1 MKHVQIP
8 HPKLGDPAHIKG
20 VRTVATWEFAK
31 GVVIV
36 LAGLGVFHM
45 RHRDI
50 WGVAESLLEFF
61 HVNPLQHYV
70 GVFID
75 VVYRVSN
82 LHLWVIALVA
92 AIYVTL
98 RFIEAYGLWY
108 IRPWAEWLAIAS
120 GTIYVPFEALDL
132 LRRPSYFRLLV
143 MVINIGIV
151 LYMAMLR
158 LEARRKRHAERSLP

>member
-1 MKHVQIP
+1 
-8 HPKLGDPAHIKG
+8 

-75 VVYRVSN
+75 VVYRS
-82 LHLWVIALVA
+82 A
-92 AIYVTL
+92 TST
-98 RFIEAYGLWY
+98 
-108 IRPWAEWLAIAS
+108 S
-120 GTIYVPFEALDL
+120 G
-132 LRRPSYFRLLV
+132 
-143 MVINIGIV
+143 
-151 LYMAMLR
+151 
-158 LEARRKRHAERSLP
+158 